1 MRIEV
6 RSPAEVAEVSL
17 ALQAANQQRLADRQA
32 DGWAERDASR
42 LAERAQLLVDN
53 PASRRAAND
62 PWRGAVPE
70 FEPVPEVRAR
80 LFGKRFEVAGAYF
93 QFRGGNRL
101 TISTADRQ
109 VQREILLPSAPQ
121 WHEIFPVGG
130 DRVMIVFHGWT
141 FNVTY
146 GETQGSTVYSSCQA
160 SNCFEAREAFDNDL
174 AWRLFWEET
183 PGFSSFEVV
192 FSTMRECNE
201 QSTPGF
207 ETVTSYEITPWF
219 CVATVSRTQIEIRQS
234 WPEQFKTVIGQKY
247 TVATGGGNIVNVGE
261 LKYSFNGTT
270 QIIDIQINYTDKPP
284 VVVPYTLRI
293 SGTFT
298 PVGYDQDV
306 EPTTTPNSYQQVTLE
321 QFTTPGGPDIFAER
335 VFYPLMRSYGY
346 GHLVNRDQNGQT
358 QAWGNTPAVFSFIK
372 NYQGEFHKE
381 DGDRMMLINGMSYQ
395 YARDNYFP
403 IDAPQYFLTAGVVM
417 PQAEQDTTGNY
428 YWFAAPPIDG
438 SVYFNDPMAFR
449 NDGTTTPAVVL
460 HLNRQ
465 PYSREVVQQ
474 TFAITQEEME
484 EDRFNYFATG
494 LQIPVAAW
502 DWDRP
507 LACWIEL
514 SRLGFT
520 PEDLMLS
527 ESEAQALAEANWE
540 EAGFKF

>member
-1 MRIEV
+1 MRIDI
-6 RSPAEVAEVSL
+6 RGPAEVTEVSL

-32 DGWAERDASR
+32 DGWAERDARR
-42 LAERAQLLVDN
+42 LAERARSLVDN

-70 FEPVPEVRAR
+70 FDPVPEVRPR
-80 LFGKRFEVAGAYF
+80 PFGKRFEVAGAYF
-93 QFRGGNRL
+93 RLGQGSRL

-109 VQREILLPSAPQ
+109 VLKEIQLPSAPR

-130 DRVMIVFHGWT
+130 DRMMIVFHGWT
-141 FNVTY
+141 FDVTY
-146 GETQGSTVYSSCQA
+146 GETQGGTVYSSCQA
-160 SNCFEAREAFDNDL
+160 SNCFEAREAFENDL
-174 AWRLFWEET
+174 EWRLLWEES
-183 PGFSSFEVV
+183 PGFSSFEIV

-207 ETVTSYEITPWF
+207 VTVTSYDITPWF
-219 CVATVSRTQIEIRQS
+219 CSATVSRTQIETRQG
-234 WPEQFKTVIGQKY
+234 WPGQFKTVIGQKY
-247 TVATGGGNIVNVGE
+247 TVATGGGNIINVGE
-261 LKYSFNGTT
+261 LKSSFNGTT
-270 QIIDIQINYTDKPP
+270 QIIDIQVNYTDKPP
-284 VVVPYTLRI
+284 VIVPYTLRI

-298 PVGYDQDV
+298 PAGYDQDV
-306 EPTTTPNSYQQVTLE
+306 EPATTPNSYQQATLE
-321 QFTTPGGPDIFAER
+321 QYSTPGGPDVFAEW
-335 VFYPLMRSYGY
+335 VLYPLMRSYGY
-346 GHLVNRDQNGQT
+346 GHLVNRDQNGQA

-372 NYQGEFHKE
+372 NYRGEFHKE
-381 DGDRMMLINGMSYQ
+381 DGDRMMLTNGMSYQ

-403 IDAPQYFLTAGVVM
+403 VDAPQYFLTAGVAM
-417 PQAEQDTTGNY
+417 PEAEQDTTGNY
-428 YWFAAPPIDG
+428 YWFAPPPIDG

-449 NDGTTTPAVVL
+449 NDGTTTPGLVL

-465 PYSREVVQQ
+465 PYSKEVVRQ
-474 TFAITQEEME
+474 TFAITQREME
-484 EDRFNYFATG
+484 ENRDLYFALG
-494 LQIPVAAW
+494 LEIPVAAW

-527 ESEAQALAEANWE
+527 EFEAQALAAADWD